1 MAATTMATA
10 AGAMVLLY
18 YVLARRLSSSSTDPK
33 SSPDNDDEGYNSK
46 SRRKIRP
53 AQAPA
58 TWFETMT
65 TLSETL
71 RFTYSETLGKW
82 PLGDLAFGINYL
94 LRRQLLHNMPL
105 MGWNGQELDNYLKC
119 LHIPNLKASIYKA
132 RDMISIERRQYALAV
147 RNALV
152 FATAAISHQLWQTQE
167 HYELLRR
174 IAVAELRSCRELYK
188 SKLFDLEYEDI
199 LNNCQALDQ
208 STPLVACYAID
219 DVGNVQVASVY
230 AGENS
235 VQLKG
240 SEIIAELKYYLWLLT
255 IGILFSKKPFP
266 VFLESAGFTEADVL
280 LQKPKAGILKPA
292 FTIICDKKSKCF
304 LLLIRGTHS
313 IKDTL
318 TAATG
323 AVVPFHHSVIH
334 DGGISN
340 LILGYAH
347 CGMVAAARWIAKL
360 SIPSLLEALKEN
372 PGYEVKVVGHSL
384 GGGTAALLTYIL
396 REQKD
401 LSFISCITFAPG
413 YSGKRNYACRKVNS
427 SIFLEHPDQT
437 DDIVVG
443 HTSFIGQHSPF
454 GSSFEFLFMEEWGDA
469 KTVTILH
476 VEGLDS
482 CLRLFAIEVPAKS
495 PSDNH
500 FNLENSVTFLYI
512 DPRKLY
518 TCDKFLLFPKLIPT
532 PGYPKC
538 SISMPAACM
547 TWELAE
553 SGKHFITTI
562 INGSD
567 LVPTFSTA
575 SIDDLR
581 TEVTASSWLNDLRD
595 QVEQTRVLNVVFR
608 SATALGSRLPS
619 MANARAKV
627 AGAGAMLR
635 PVSSSTQVVMKRAQN
650 VAQAVVRTRSTLSAW
665 SCMGARRR
673 PVGNAPTDDFSETSL
688 ILEKHADSLTS
699 DTGPDHDSNNIDHC
713 SSSGGS
719 GSGSGHDD
727 SDEEELLI
735 PVDHTTSK
743 SEHISEGELLY
754 ELEKELQRQE
764 NEPHIQAQQEE
775 EEAAAEEIIEEEKVI
790 ADSVDAEQP
799 LLSSDNSENYHLYPP
814 GRIMHIVSI
823 MSNNPVDQEQDH
835 DHDHDTLTEEHE
847 NVGIYETPRELYGK
861 LRLSRTMINDHYM
874 PMYKKMMEKL
884 LVELEKQI

>member
-1 MAATTMATA
+1 MATA
-10 AGAMVLLY
+10 AGAVVLLY
-18 YVLARRLSSSSTDPK
+18 YVLARRLSSADAK
-33 SSPDNDDEGYNSK
+33 AADDDEGREYMKSSK
-46 SRRKIRP
+46 SKRKIAQRRP

-58 TWFETMT
+58 TWFETIS

-82 PLGDLAFGINYL
+82 PIGDLAFGINYL
-94 LRRQLLHNMPL
+94 LRRQ
-105 MGWNGQELDNYLKC
+105 
-119 LHIPNLKASIYKA
+119 
-132 RDMISIERRQYALAV
+132 
-147 RNALV
+147 
-152 FATAAISHQLWQTQE
+152 
-167 HYELLRR
+167 
-174 IAVAELRSCRELYK
+174 
-188 SKLFDLEYEDI
+188 
-199 LNNCQALDQ
+199 
-208 STPLVACYAID
+208 
-219 DVGNVQVASVY
+219 GNVQVASVY

-235 VQLKG
+235 IELKG
-240 SEIIAELKYYLWLLT
+240 PGIIEELKQYLKLLT
-255 IGILFSKKPFP
+255 LCMLFSKKPFP
-266 VFLESAGFTEADVL
+266 VFLESAGYSEADVL
-280 LQKPKAGILKPA
+280 LQKPKAGLLKPA
-292 FTIICDKKSKCF
+292 FTILCDKNSKCF

-323 AVVPFHHSVIH
+323 AVVPFHHSVLH

-360 SIPSLLEALKEN
+360 SIPFLLEALNDN
-372 PGYEVKVVGHSL
+372 PGYEVKIVGHSL

-401 LSFISCITFAPG
+401 LSSISCITFA
-413 YSGKRNYACRKVNS
+413 
-427 SIFLEHPDQT
+427 
-437 DDIVVG
+437 
-443 HTSFIGQHSPF
+443 
-454 GSSFEFLFMEEWGDA
+454 
-469 KTVTILH
+469 
-476 VEGLDS
+476 
-482 CLRLFAIEVPAKS
+482 
-495 PSDNH
+495 
-500 FNLENSVTFLYI
+500 
-512 DPRKLY
+512 
-518 TCDKFLLFPKLIPT
+518 
-532 PGYPKC
+532 
-538 SISMPAACM
+538 PAACM

-595 QVEQTRVLNVVFR
+595 QVEQTRVLNVVYR

-673 PVGNAPTDDFSETSL
+673 AVGTAPIDGFSETSL
-688 ILEKHADSLTS
+688 ILEKNPDSLTT
-699 DTGPDHDSNNIDHC
+699 DTVNPDHESNNIDRC
-713 SSSGGS
+713 SSSGGP
-719 GSGSGHDD
+719 GPEDT
-727 SDEEELLI
+727 DEEQLLLI
-735 PVDHTTSK
+735 PVDHVASN
-743 SEHISEGELLY
+743 SEHITEGELLY

-764 NEPHIQAQQEE
+764 NEADFQTQEEEE
-775 EEAAAEEIIEEEKVI
+775 EEAAAEEIREEEKVI
-790 ADSVDAEQP
+790 ADAVDSEQP
-799 LLSSDNSENYHLYPP
+799 ISSSDIFENHHLYPP

-823 MSNNPVDQEQDH
+823 VSNNPVDRDH
-835 DHDHDTLTEEHE
+835 DDDTTAIEESEVEREH
-847 NVGIYETPRELYGK
+847 VGIYETNRDLYGK

-884 LVELEKQI
+884 LVELEK